1 MSTKKYEPKRQS
13 DENQAK
19 ALSFL
24 RERNIFALR
33 MGMRTRKT
41 KPTLDDFGER
51 ELAGTAK
58 DFFLVAPGGAYE
70 TWATAIQ
77 LDWSA
82 DLLSRSKVLTW
93 TSRQNS
99 RWRRAAQEFLDHR
112 GPRALLMNV
121 EALSIKKSPARK
133 FVEEYLRLRPDKTY
147 CVIDES
153 VIIKNRSKRTRY
165 VNSTVRSLCA
175 VRRLLSGLMTPT
187 SPLDLY
193 HQFAFLDKS
202 IIGDS
207 TFNEYR
213 RRIAYLRTI
222 NDMPNYTWKGA
233 PPPVEIVDKSRGNN
247 GFRQDEVDK
256 VIAAV
261 DPHSFRVPFNPKV
274 PSTWSTWK
282 VELTPEQA
290 KAYKEMKEKAT
301 TQLSDGSH
309 VTSTV
314 VIAQM
319 VRMHQIL
326 LGHVV
331 DEEGNFKELPENR
344 SGQLLRLLE
353 DYGGKAVIWCSYDH
367 DVQKVSALLRKEY
380 GDESVSRFWG
390 ANVRTREAEERRF
403 KEDPQCRFQVAT
415 PDAGGRGRTWDVA
428 DLAVFYSSRDNLD
441 HREQAEMR
449 TMDRDKA
456 RGVENVDMIVPGTV
470 EEKILHALRNKIN
483 MAAAING
490 DNWKEWVV

>member
-1 MSTKKYEPKRQS
+1 MEKYQPRRKA
-13 DENQAK
+13 DENQAR
-19 ALSFL
+19 ALEHL
-24 RERNIFALR
+24 RRTSIWALR

-41 KPTLDDFGER
+41 KPSLDDFGER
-51 ELAGTAK
+51 ELAGKSK
-58 DFFLVAPGGAYE
+58 DLLVIAPGGVYDV
-70 TWATAIQ
+70 WATAAE
-77 LDWSA
+77 LDWSD
-82 DLLSRSKVLTW
+82 DLLRRSKILVW

-99 RWRRAAQEFLDHR
+99 RWRRMAEEFLAHE
-112 GPRALLMNV
+112 GPRALIMNV
-121 EALSIKKSPARK
+121 EALSNKKSPARK
-133 FVEEYLRLRPDKTY
+133 LVEKYLKRRPDKTY

-153 VIIKNRSKRTRY
+153 VIIKNRSKRTQY
-165 VNSTVRSLCA
+165 VNRTVRPLCA

-193 HQFAFLDKS
+193 YQFAFLDKS
-202 IIGDS
+202 IIGDA
-207 TFNEYR
+207 TYDAYR
-213 RRIAYLRTI
+213 ERIAHLRTI
-222 NDMPNYTWKGA
+222 NDMPNFTWQGG
-233 PPPVEIVDKSRGNN
+233 PPPVKIVDKSKGNN
-247 GFRQDEVDK
+247 GFRQEEVDR

-261 DPHSFRVPFNPKV
+261 DRYSFRVPFNPKV

-282 VELTPEQA
+282 VELTPEQV
-290 KAYKEMKEKAT
+290 KAYREMKEKAT

-314 VIAQM
+314 IIAQM
-319 VRMHQIL
+319 IRMHQIL

-344 SGQLLRLLE
+344 SQQLLQVLE
-353 DYGGKAVIWCSYDH
+353 DYGGKAVIWCSYDS
-367 DVQKVSALLRKEY
+367 DVRKVSELLRKEY
-380 GDESVSRFWG
+380 GDGAVSRFWG
-390 ANVRTREAEERRF
+390 GNVRTREEEEKQF
-403 KEDPQCRFQVAT
+403 KSDPRCRFQVAT

-449 TMDRDKA
+449 TMDRDKS